1 MSSLSELAE
10 QARQALAVALAPEE
24 ERQRDLKR
32 MKTMALKRLSF
43 TRLEALQRLD
53 ELTARLHL
61 HRRED
66 ELSAVGRELL
76 AYRFDGNFTRYGPV
90 ENVLALTVRT
100 AMARGDLALAEACR
114 SHIVAAY
121 GRPDE
126 WDARGRWDA
135 MENRLGG
142 WQVEWQEGNRPADDL
157 GYTSAQ
163 LGELAFLGLWGGHGR
178 WPLERIDREFD
189 AKTAYLRAL
198 LKL

>member
-1 MSSLSELAE
+1 MSSLSELAD
-10 QARQALAVALAPEE
+10 QARLALSAALAPDDEP
-24 ERQRDLKR
+24 QRDLKR

-43 TRLEALQRLD
+43 TRLEALRRLD
-53 ELTARLHL
+53 ELTTRLHL
-61 HRRED
+61 HRREG
-66 ELSAVGRELL
+66 ELLAVGRELL

-90 ENVLALTVRT
+90 ENVLALTART
-100 AMARGDLALAEACR
+100 ATALDDSALAEACR
-114 SHIVAAY
+114 SHVVAAY

-126 WDARGRWDA
+126 WDARGWRDA

-189 AKTAYLRAL
+189 AKTAHLRAL